1 MTKLK
6 ETISSTSLQN
16 SLESDKSS
24 EDSTTMEIDLASRMA
39 LRGASANIA
48 PDIRKSGKS
57 ENRLSIAEI
66 AYARGLKALSE
77 QNYTEAARQLSGF
90 LELTKVGLESDSEKP
105 SPQQA
110 RTLQGTRVVV
120 EALQLL
126 LAISEEIAILEPQGR

>member
-1 MTKLK
+1 MTKLQ
-6 ETISSTSLQN
+6 ETINSPSPQN
-16 SLESDKSS
+16 LSEVDASN
-24 EDSTTMEIDLASRMA
+24 EDSTIKQTGLASKMA

-48 PDIRKSGKS
+48 PDSRKSGKS

-66 AYARGLKALSE
+66 AYARGLKALNE

-90 LELTKVGLESDSEKP
+90 LELTEMELGPDSENS
-105 SPQQA
+105 SPQQH